1 MILKN
6 RLKKYGLYSSIYLS
20 PLVLS
25 WNTMFNMKKVDIE
38 VILDTDM
45 YMFFVKSARG
55 GVSYISS
62 RWR

>member
-6 RLKKYGLYSSIYLS
+6 RLKKYGLYPSIYLS

-25 WNTMFNMKKVDIE
+25 WNAMLNMKKVEIE

-55 GVSYISS
+55 GVSYISN
-62 RWR
+62 R

>member
-6 RLKKYGLYSSIYLS
+6 RLKKHGLYPSTYLS
-20 PLVLS
+20 LLVLS
-25 WNTMFNMKKVDIE
+25 WNAMFNMKKVEIE